1 MNEKVNKF
9 LLPEDKFMPE
19 MHLRQPG
26 FTYCAWALFTEN
38 KDMKKIKDT
47 GDSKY
52 IYQKELDKVYFQ
64 YDMAYGDFKD
74 LNRRAF
80 AVMKHLILLKI
91 KNMMDIKEV
100 LLQCFINSL
109 IKKLLVKV
117 LQMKTFLIKNCWKN
131 YTSQLLENLIKGKY
145 THFL

>member
-100 LLQCFINSL
+100 LLQCFIN
-109 IKKLLVKV
+109 KLLVKV